1 MKISEKWQKEGD
13 LEFNARTFRA
23 SKTLKSDYQLDLT
36 RKSMLF
42 DRLTNETNFI
52 SYFLYVTNLQQYQY
66 QNLIKRFE
74 SISK

>member
-1 MKISEKWQKEGD
+1 MREVTKKEGD

-36 RKSMLF
+36 KKSMLF

-52 SYFLYVTNLQQYQY
+52 SYVLYATNLQQ
-66 QNLIKRFE
+66 
-74 SISK
+74 